1 MGLTVK
7 RHVNAAKAVPITYS
21 LYLANV
27 ENDYT
32 LDFASHTGKVP
43 RQTFQTRFGL
53 MIFVFRKALQI
64 VLFWTFMKGLA
75 ISDHE
80 YNITFGFRLFII

>member
-1 MGLTVK
+1 M
-7 RHVNAAKAVPITYS
+7 PITYS

-27 ENDYT
+27 EKDYA

-53 MIFVFRKALQI
+53 MIFVFREALQI
-64 VLFWTFMKGLA
+64 VLFWIFMKGLA

-80 YNITFGFRLFII
+80 CTVTFGFRFFII